1 MRHAAWVITTIALL
15 TAAGAARAAAPV
27 VTSVYPAS
35 QRINAGT
42 HTVIEA
48 HFDQD
53 IDDASVT
60 PITFRIYGRWS
71 GVHTYSRVVTG
82 ATISATLDEPFF
94 AGEWVTIS
102 MSKDITNQS
111 AEHLAKGYSW
121 NFWTASAKGSNT
133 LSYVTRV
140 NCRVSPETWVQVYG
154 AYAGDL
160 NKDGWSDLTAPCE
173 QTNDARV
180 FLSNSGTFSNPPTKV
195 TITNGAIPSPN
206 EGADFDNDG
215 NIDLVIGNTGGDK
228 ASVLFGNGL
237 GGFPSAR
244 KISITT
250 GNTVRGVG
258 TGDFNGDGWDDFVT
272 ANRFA
277 NASAGNLSIVLNN
290 GDGTFA
296 TPVTKETGKAGEYT
310 IAIADANN
318 DGIPDIFCGC
328 FASPYWMVL
337 LLGDGNG
344 AFSVS
349 TSIAEGGSPWQT
361 VVGDWNGDGNVDVA
375 SCNSNTNNM
384 GIMTGNGN
392 GGLSAVVL
400 VATNSFPLAIDAG
413 DIDGDGDLELV
424 TSCYT
429 AAKWNI
435 FPNASG
441 TFSAVTKLTLNSSS
455 AGSCAVLHDRDNDGD
470 LDLSG
475 LDEVDDWIYFYENPG
490 TTSTNVPPP
499 VPIMQLLQN
508 HPNPFNPSTS
518 IRFELKQNANVT
530 LSVYDAA
537 GAFVS
542 TIAAGPFA
550 RGPHD
555 VIWNGTNSQ
564 GARVGSGVYFYR
576 LQSSGKT
583 LTRKMVLLK

>member
-1 MRHAAWVITTIALL
+1 MKNLARVITTIALL
-15 TAAGAARAAAPV
+15 TAADAARAAAPV

-35 QRINAGT
+35 QRINAGRN
-42 HTVIEA
+42 TVIEA

-53 IDDASVT
+53 VDDASVT

-71 GVHTYSRVVTG
+71 GVHTYTRVVTG
-82 ATISATLDEPFF
+82 KTISATLDEPFF
-94 AGEWVTIS
+94 PGEWVTVS
-102 MSKDITNQS
+102 MSKGISNQS
-111 AEHLAKGYSW
+111 AEGLNKGYSW
-121 NFWTASAKGSNT
+121 NFWTAAAKGSNS
-133 LSYVTRV
+133 LVYNDRV
-140 NCRVSPETWVQVYG
+140 NVRVSPETWVQVYG

-160 NKDGWSDLTAPCE
+160 NKDGWSDFTAPCE

-180 FLSNSGTFSNPPTKV
+180 FLSNNGVFANPPTKV
-195 TITNGAIPSPN
+195 TMPNGAIPSPN

-215 NIDLVIGNTGGDK
+215 NIDLVIGNTGGLY
-228 ASVLFGNGL
+228 ASILFGNGL
-237 GGFPSAR
+237 GGFPSGR
-244 KISITT
+244 KTSILC

-258 TGDFNGDGWDDFVT
+258 VGDFNGDGWDDFVT

-277 NASAGNLSIVLNN
+277 GSTGGLSIVLNN

-296 TPVTKETGKAGEYT
+296 TAVTKETGKSGEYT

-337 LLGDGNG
+337 LLGDGDG
-344 AFSVS
+344 AFNVS

-361 VVGDWNGDGNVDVA
+361 VVGDFNGDGNVDVA

-392 GGLSAVVL
+392 GGLSAVTL
-400 VATNSFPLAIDAG
+400 IATNSFPLAIDAG

-435 FPNASG
+435 FPNAAG
-441 TFSAVTKLTLNSSS
+441 VFSAATKITLNASS

-475 LDEVDDWIYFYENPG
+475 LDEIDDWIYFYDNPG
-490 TTSTNVPPP
+490 TTSTSVPPP
-499 VPIMQLLQN
+499 VPMMALLQN
-508 HPNPFNPSTS
+508 HPNPFNPSTL
-518 IRFELKQNANVT
+518 IRFELKQNSNAT
-530 LSVYDAA
+530 LSVYDAT
-537 GAFVS
+537 GAFV
-542 TIAAGPFA
+542 TTLAAGPYA
-550 RGPHD
+550 KGSHD
-555 VIWNGTNSQ
+555 VVWNGTDAR
-564 GARVGSGVYFYR
+564 GGRVGSGVYFYR
-576 LQSSGKT
+576 LTAAGTT

>member
-1 MRHAAWVITTIALL
+1 MRNLARVITTIALL
-15 TAAGAARAAAPV
+15 TAADAARAAAPV

-35 QRINAGT
+35 QRINAGRNT
-42 HTVIEA
+42 IIEA
-48 HFDQD
+48 HFDQE

-82 ATISATLDEPFF
+82 ATISATLDDPFF
-94 AGEWVTIS
+94 AGEWVTVS
-102 MSKDITNQS
+102 MSKGITNQA
-111 AEHLAKGYSW
+111 AEGLNKGYSW
-121 NFWTASAKGSNT
+121 NFWAASGKASNT
-133 LSYVTRV
+133 LTYVTRI

-173 QTNDARV
+173 QTDDARV
-180 FLSNSGTFSNPPTKV
+180 FLSNSGTLASPPNKV
-195 TITNGAIPSPN
+195 TMPNGAIPSPN

-215 NIDLVIGNTGGDK
+215 NIDLVIGNTGGLY
-228 ASVLFGNGL
+228 ASILFGDGL
-237 GGFPSAR
+237 GGFPAGR
-244 KISITT
+244 KTSILC

-258 TGDFNGDGWDDFVT
+258 VGDFNGDGWDDFVT

-277 NASAGNLSIVLNN
+277 NSSQGNLSIVLNN

-296 TPVTKETGKAGEYT
+296 APVTKETGKVGEYT

-337 LLGDGNG
+337 LLGDGAG
-344 AFSVS
+344 AFNVS
-349 TSIAEGGSPWQT
+349 TSVAEGGSPWQT
-361 VVGDWNGDGNVDVA
+361 VVGDLNGDGNVDVA

-392 GGLSAVVL
+392 GGLSAVTL
-400 VATNSFPLAIDAG
+400 IATNSFPLAIDAG

-435 FPNASG
+435 FPNAGG

-470 LDLSG
+470 MDLTG
-475 LDEVDDWIYFYENPG
+475 LDEVDDWVYFYRNDGAP
-490 TTSTNVPPP
+490 TSVPTPAP
-499 VPIMQLLQN
+499 ATVLLQN
-508 HPNPFNPSTS
+508 HPNPFNPTTS
-518 IRFELKQNANVT
+518 IHFELKQNANVT
-530 LSVYDAA
+530 LSVYDAR
-537 GAFVS
+537 GAHV
-542 TIAAGPFA
+542 TTLAAGPYT
-550 RGPHD
+550 RGAHD
-555 VIWNGTNSQ
+555 VVWNGTDAK
-564 GARVGSGVYFYR
+564 GGHVGSGVYFYR
-576 LQSSGKT
+576 LTAAGTT